1 MSETNS
7 TAASPPHAT
16 LGHRSP
22 ILRVIGIVISAWLL
36 LSVAAAAWFGL
47 TTPQTGTA
55 ALVQGLT
62 LAEVLFAVALI
73 LLGSIVE
80 GFGWGLSLGT
90 RWPYTRNIVLL
101 MLRGDPEAAHRMLAT
116 TVGLIALALAILNP
130 VQSSFVGLGLVIV
143 TALFGMGTLYVLAG
157 RAPAIVHGTH
167 GLLAYLVFLDYLVA
181 LHLPGVSFPIYLE
194 ATGALHAVLLAL
206 FLGGMVTGQRGFGKP
221 IEAFVRPRRPAQ
233 WIFVLHGLA
242 ALLVVGTLGW
252 MEPLYPVAFVL
263 ALLQAGVGFF
273 VFHAVNLKPRH
284 PGAMVV
290 LHQSMV
296 LLIST
301 AIVLQWHW

>member
-1 MSETNS
+1 MSETGS
-7 TAASPPHAT
+7 SVVREPHAT

-22 ILRVIGIVISAWLL
+22 ILRVIGIAISAWLL
-36 LSVAAAAWFGL
+36 LAVVAGAWAGL
-47 TTPQTGTA
+47 TAPASGTA

-62 LAEVLFAVALI
+62 VAEVLFAVALI

-90 RWPYTRNIVLL
+90 RWPYTRNIVTLL
-101 MLRGDPEAAHRMLAT
+101 LRGDPEAAHRMLAT
-116 TVGLIALALAILNP
+116 MVGLVALALAILHP
-130 VQSSFVGLGLVIV
+130 VESSFVGLGLVIV

-157 RAPAIVHGTH
+157 RAPAVVHGTH

-206 FLGGMVTGQRGFGKP
+206 FLGGMVTGQRGFGKA
-221 IEAFVRPRRPAQ
+221 IEAFVRPKGAAQ
-233 WIFVLHGLA
+233 WIFILHGLA
-242 ALLVVGTLGW
+242 ALLVIGTLGW
-252 MEPLYPVAFVL
+252 MEALYPVAFVL
-263 ALLQAGVGFF
+263 ALVQAAVGFF

-284 PGAMVV
+284 PGALVV
-290 LHQSMV
+290 FHQAMV
-296 LLIST
+296 LLITS
-301 AIVLQWHW
+301 AIVLQWRF

>member
-1 MSETNS
+1 MSETGNS
-7 TAASPPHAT
+7 VVREPHAM

-22 ILRVIGIVISAWLL
+22 ILRVIGIAISAWLL
-36 LSVAAAAWFGL
+36 LAVVAGVWAGL
-47 TTPQTGTA
+47 TAPASGMA

-62 LAEVLFAVALI
+62 VVEVLFAVALI

-90 RWPYTRNIVLL
+90 RWPYTRNIVSLL
-101 MLRGDPEAAHRMLAT
+101 LRGDPEAAHRLLAT
-116 TVGLIALALAILNP
+116 LVGLIALALAILHP
-130 VQSSFVGLGLVIV
+130 VESSFVGLGLVIV

-157 RAPAIVHGTH
+157 RAPAVVHGTH

-206 FLGGMVTGQRGFGKP
+206 FLGGMVTGQRGFGKA
-221 IEAFVRPRRPAQ
+221 IEAFVRPKGAAQ
-233 WIFVLHGLA
+233 WIFILHGLA
-242 ALLVVGTLGW
+242 ALLVIGTLGW
-252 MEPLYPVAFVL
+252 MEALYPVAFVL
-263 ALLQAGVGFF
+263 ALVQAAVGFF

-284 PGAMVV
+284 PGVMVV
-290 LHQSMV
+290 FHQTMV
-296 LLIST
+296 LLIAS
-301 AIVLQWHW
+301 AIVLQWRI